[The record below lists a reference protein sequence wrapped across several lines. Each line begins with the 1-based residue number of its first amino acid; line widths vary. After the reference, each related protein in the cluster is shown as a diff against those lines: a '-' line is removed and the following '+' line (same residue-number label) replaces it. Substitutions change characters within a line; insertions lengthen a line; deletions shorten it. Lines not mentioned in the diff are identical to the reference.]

1 MILTGQTQFL
11 DNKWL
16 HPTTPQD
23 TNSCKLNI
31 KNERLKKK
39 VFKCYTKQQNNDSE
53 PTMLK
58 SILIY

>member
-39 VFKCYTKQQNNDSE
+39 KSLNVIQNNRIM
-53 PTMLK
+53 TVRQQC
-58 SILIY
+58 

>member
-31 KNERLKKK
+31 KNERSLN
-39 VFKCYTKQQNNDSE
+39 VIQNNRIM
-53 PTMLK
+53 TVRQQC
-58 SILIY
+58 